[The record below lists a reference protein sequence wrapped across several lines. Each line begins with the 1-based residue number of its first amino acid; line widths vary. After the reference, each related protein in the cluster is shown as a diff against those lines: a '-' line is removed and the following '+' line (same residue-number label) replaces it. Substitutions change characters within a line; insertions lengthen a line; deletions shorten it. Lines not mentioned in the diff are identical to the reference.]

1 MTNSTCRSSKSSE
14 VSAASSFLH
23 DTRSTTQER
32 ESMRLVD
39 SAIIP
44 LPLSD
49 TSSESSDEV
58 QSLLPSFEKLS
69 IGSFAS
75 ESSSMKNRTQQIPSS
90 TDDFGATT
98 HLSTVRETA
107 IERGRGRYRRT
118 FNGVVMAKG
127 SRSPKSPDRF
137 IPLREFIDPLSTPL
151 RVGKPTQSLTPE
163 EKLLRQRTPKSDP
176 FMPERPRRSAS
187 VPRVQSGRTFSP
199 HYIPH
204 LITGSAIRSGNEFGP
219 RDPLRQVSAGAVWSV
234 GGTSAML
241 GRQFTG
247 IPGDTRGRLA
257 SRATAPVHTAKFFSQ
272 AASSEEPGKHES
284 RVALALNIDPIVK
297 ILKCRLLPLLE
308 SKPSPSRPDYER
320 FSPLTWKDSA
330 WKRGEADQWASTDAR
345 EDAESI
351 VPARPFRILDAP
363 YLRDDYYCTT
373 LAYSPT
379 SGVLAVGLA
388 HRVYVWSE
396 IFGVLYPPFVD
407 HHPSNFV
414 ISLSFSSESGGKDI
428 LAVGRRSGL
437 VTLWSAPE
445 AEPRYEIN
453 HPNSITSVAFRQTV
467 TRRFSERFHNV
478 EVNTEDLAV
487 GDELGNIW
495 YYSVEW
501 PSEEIREQF
510 VWNGAITLLARIS
523 AHTQRIC
530 GITWSPDGAYLA
542 TGGNDNACL
551 IFELRDFMPWRQLNR
566 TMKPC
571 KSAQTC
577 QSISVQC
584 QNAFSCLST
593 TTSKRLFRRRDFLN
607 LLPSWSHFRLGS
619 SQASLLKH
627 TESLALGTERT
638 VTIPPNRQ
646 KHILAHAAAVK
657 AIAFAPWQPSLLA
670 TGGGSNDRA
679 IHFWHAPSGA
689 CLATI
694 NVYAQVTSLI
704 WSKRRREIVATF
716 GFAQPEHP
724 YRIAVFAWPSC
735 EQIAAIPW
743 GPYGTSWDGI
753 SNAGAVH
760 CGRAICAV
768 SYPGKSHVLMQDL
781 LDRAT
786 SISSSASTVQRR
798 RAQSEPYRRT
808 SHPIQLRPSA
818 KEGGLWC
825 PRTLDEGCIIVA
837 SSDQTVKFHEVW
849 SGPKKSTAAAC
860 GPFGGSQILE
870 GLEGL
875 EKLGDEIIR

>member
-1 MTNSTCRSSKSSE
+1 
-14 VSAASSFLH
+14 
-23 DTRSTTQER
+23 
-32 ESMRLVD
+32 
-39 SAIIP
+39 
-44 LPLSD
+44 
-49 TSSESSDEV
+49 
-58 QSLLPSFEKLS
+58 
-69 IGSFAS
+69 
-75 ESSSMKNRTQQIPSS
+75 MKIRRQQIPNVI
-90 TDDFGATT
+90 DGFGATT
-98 HLSTVRETA
+98 LLSTVKETA
-107 IERGRGRYRRT
+107 VERGRGRFRRT
-118 FNGVVMAKG
+118 FDGVAMVKD

-137 IPLREFIDPLSTPL
+137 IPLREFIDPPSTPL
-151 RVGKPTQSLTPE
+151 RVGKPTQTLTPE
-163 EKLLRQRTPKSDP
+163 ERLLRQRIPRSDP

-187 VPRVQSGRTFSP
+187 IPRIQSGRTFSP

-204 LITGSAIRSGNEFGP
+204 LISGSAIRSGSEFGP

-241 GRQFTG
+241 GRQFIG
-247 IPGDTRGRLA
+247 VPGDTRGRLA
-257 SRATAPVHTAKFFSQ
+257 SRATAPVYTARFLSQ
-272 AASSEEPGKHES
+272 AAPSEEPEKHEA
-284 RVALALNIDPIVK
+284 RVALALNIDPAVQ
-297 ILKCRLLPLLE
+297 ILKCRLWSLLE
-308 SKPSPSRPDYER
+308 SKPSPSHPDYER
-320 FSPLTWKDSA
+320 FSTLIWKGSA
-330 WKRGEADQWASTDAR
+330 WKRGEADQWRSVGANKDT
-345 EDAESI
+345 ESI

-363 YLRDDYYCTT
+363 YLRDDFYCTT

-396 IFGVLYPPFVD
+396 IFGVLYPPFAD

-414 ISLSFSSESGGKDI
+414 NSLSFSSESGGKDI

-445 AEPRYEIN
+445 AEPRYEIS

-510 VWNGAITLLARIS
+510 GWNGAITLLARIS

-551 IFELRDFMPWRQLNR
+551 IFELRDLVPWLQLNCA
-566 TMKPC
+566 TKPC

-584 QNAFSCLST
+584 QNAFSSLSAS
-593 TTSKRLFRRRDFLN
+593 TSKRLFRRRDFLN

-619 SQASLLKH
+619 SQTSLIKH
-627 TESLALGTERT
+627 TESIALGTERT
-638 VTIPPNRQ
+638 VIIPPNRQ

-689 CLATI
+689 CLASI
-694 NVYAQVTSLI
+694 NVYAQVTGLI

-743 GPYGTSWDGI
+743 GPYGTSWDGMN
-753 SNAGAVH
+753 SAGAVH

-768 SYPGKSHVLMQDL
+768 SYPGKSHALMHDL
-781 LDRAT
+781 LDCAT
-786 SISSSASTVQRR
+786 SISSSTSTIQRR
-798 RAQSEPYRRT
+798 RRQSEPYRRT
-808 SHPIQLRPSA
+808 AHPIQLRPSA

-860 GPFGGSQILE
+860 GLFGGSQILE

-875 EKLGDEIIR
+875 EKPGDEIIR

>member
-1 MTNSTCRSSKSSE
+1 
-14 VSAASSFLH
+14 
-23 DTRSTTQER
+23 
-32 ESMRLVD
+32 
-39 SAIIP
+39 
-44 LPLSD
+44 
-49 TSSESSDEV
+49 
-58 QSLLPSFEKLS
+58 
-69 IGSFAS
+69 
-75 ESSSMKNRTQQIPSS
+75 
-90 TDDFGATT
+90 
-98 HLSTVRETA
+98 
-107 IERGRGRYRRT
+107 
-118 FNGVVMAKG
+118 
-127 SRSPKSPDRF
+127 
-137 IPLREFIDPLSTPL
+137 
-151 RVGKPTQSLTPE
+151 
-163 EKLLRQRTPKSDP
+163 
-176 FMPERPRRSAS
+176 
-187 VPRVQSGRTFSP
+187 
-199 HYIPH
+199 
-204 LITGSAIRSGNEFGP
+204 
-219 RDPLRQVSAGAVWSV
+219 
-234 GGTSAML
+234 ML
-241 GRQFTG
+241 
-247 IPGDTRGRLA
+247 
-257 SRATAPVHTAKFFSQ
+257 
-272 AASSEEPGKHES
+272 
-284 RVALALNIDPIVK
+284 
-297 ILKCRLLPLLE
+297 
-308 SKPSPSRPDYER
+308 
-320 FSPLTWKDSA
+320 
-330 WKRGEADQWASTDAR
+330 
-345 EDAESI
+345 

-363 YLRDDYYCTT
+363 YLRDDFYCTT

-396 IFGVLYPPFVD
+396 IFGVLYPPFAD

-414 ISLSFSSESGGKDI
+414 NSLSFSSESGGKDI

-445 AEPRYEIN
+445 AEPRYEIS

-510 VWNGAITLLARIS
+510 GWNGAVTLLARIS

-551 IFELRDFMPWRQLNR
+551 IFELRDLVPWLQLNCA
-566 TMKPC
+566 TKPC

-584 QNAFSCLST
+584 QNAFSSLSAS
-593 TTSKRLFRRRDFLN
+593 TSKRLFRRRDFLN

-619 SQASLLKH
+619 SQTSLIKH
-627 TESLALGTERT
+627 TESIALGTERT
-638 VTIPPNRQ
+638 VIIPPNRQ

-689 CLATI
+689 CLASI
-694 NVYAQVTSLI
+694 NVYAQVTGLI

-743 GPYGTSWDGI
+743 GPYGTSWDGMN
-753 SNAGAVH
+753 SAGAVH

-768 SYPGKSHVLMQDL
+768 SYPGKSHALMHDL
-781 LDRAT
+781 LDCAT
-786 SISSSASTVQRR
+786 SISSSTSTIQRR
-798 RAQSEPYRRT
+798 RRQSEPYRRT
-808 SHPIQLRPSA
+808 AHPIQLRPSA

-860 GPFGGSQILE
+860 GLFGGSQILE

-875 EKLGDEIIR
+875 EKPGDEIIR